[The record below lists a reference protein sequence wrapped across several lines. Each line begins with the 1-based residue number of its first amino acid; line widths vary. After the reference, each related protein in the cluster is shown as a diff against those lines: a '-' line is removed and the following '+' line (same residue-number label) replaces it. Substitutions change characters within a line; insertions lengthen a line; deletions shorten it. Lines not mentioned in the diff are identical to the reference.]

1 MTWTTEMFDGTITE
15 VVEILLSVM
24 GVAVGLF
31 AIMSATKWG
40 VKVIKYF
47 FPNAY

>member
-1 MTWTTEMFDGTITE
+1 MTWTTEMFSGTVEE
-15 VVEILLSVM
+15 VIQILLSVM

-40 VKVIKYF
+40 VKVIKWF